1 MSTLRDIMEQLAR
14 KRSGTNT
21 TGHTREDP
29 GNLAEQIKYKVD
41 AYQAKLEECT
51 PSMLQYEWAWLQQHI
66 ESLEHCVNNSSMCEE
81 IGGQVRAE
89 ALLEESRQSAIVLDE
104 EFKKRMLHPKNYSRP
119 VEAGEHAWELSLES
133 IRKEWG
139 LD

>member
-1 MSTLRDIMEQLAR
+1 MSTLRDIMEQLSR
-14 KRSGTNT
+14 ERSGTDS
-21 TGHTREDP
+21 TGHSREDH

-41 AYQAKLEECT
+41 AYQQKLEGCT
-51 PSMLQYEWAWLQQHI
+51 PAMLQYEWAWLRQHI
-66 ESLEHCVNNSSMCEE
+66 ESLEFSVSNSSMCDE
-81 IGGQVRAE
+81 IGGRLCGE
-89 ALLEESRQSAIVLDE
+89 ALLEESRQLAIVLDE

-133 IRKEWG
+133 IRKEWQ